1 MATRLPLQTLIL
13 DFISARR
20 LKKKKSYLT
29 PQTPKVKWERRDYV
43 GQYGNTSTYA
53 VTEERNTNKIFLF
66 PSPELLLAFGNK

>member
-13 DFISARR
+13 DFVSARR
-20 LKKKKSYLT
+20 LKKKKKSYLT

-53 VTEERNTNKIFLF
+53 VTEERNTKKSFCFCLQNYC
-66 PSPELLLAFGNK
+66 